1 MGLRDTLTGAVS
13 GLMLE
18 RPLKNKDMAE
28 IAQEFDLA
36 GGRLKRT
43 FAAAKDNPDNR
54 RLLSHIVGMER
65 WGQSRLRVA
74 LGEPLTMDEYDG
86 YRPPREA
93 TWPALQ
99 DAFAETRQQTV
110 AVVQALGKANITEVK
125 VPHNQFGPLSV
136 RSWLRYLDMHANLEA
151 KKLRS

>member
-1 MGLRDTLTGAVS
+1 MGLRDTLTDAVS
-13 GLMLE
+13 GLLLE
-18 RPLKNKDMAE
+18 RPFKNKDMAE
-28 IAQEFDLA
+28 IAQELDLA

-86 YRPPREA
+86 YRPPRES

-99 DAFAETRQQTV
+99 DAFSETRQQTV
-110 AVVQALGKANITEVK
+110 AVVQQLGKANVADVK

-136 RSWLRYLDMHANLEA
+136 RSWLRYLEMHANLEA
-151 KKLRS
+151 KKLKS

>member
-1 MGLRDTLTGAVS
+1 MGLRDTVTGAVS
-13 GLMLE
+13 GLILE
-18 RPLKNKDMAE
+18 RPLKNKDMAA

-54 RLLSHIVGMER
+54 RLLSHIVGIER

-74 LGEPLTMDEYDG
+74 LGEPLTMDEYDD

-99 DAFAETRQQTV
+99 DAFSETRQQTV
-110 AVVQALGKANITEVK
+110 ALVQQLGQTHVANIK

-136 RSWLRYLDMHANLEA
+136 RSWLRYLEMHANLEA
-151 KKLRS
+151 KKLKS